1 MPVVL
6 RFRGCRFFFYSNE
19 GNPLEPAHIH
29 VRDAECEAKLWL
41 MPEVWLAYNDGFSD
55 KMLKVLMAVT
65 QEHHALFLE
74 AWNDYFG

>member
-1 MPVVL
+1 MRL
-6 RFRGCRFFFYSNE
+6 SYG
-19 GNPLEPAHIH
+19 G
-29 VRDAECEAKLWL
+29 AECEAKLWL
-41 MPEVWLAYNDGFSD
+41 MPEVRLAYNDGFSD